1 MSYVFIH
8 PIEQFTIVD
17 SLDGF
22 QMKIPTEAPQL
33 LQQHNPDGSVPK
45 TRYEQL

>member
-22 QMKIPTEAPQL
+22 QMKIPTEAPPAAAAAESGRERATNQI
-33 LQQHNPDGSVPK
+33 
-45 TRYEQL
+45 